1 MEDIYRQ
8 VEASAQPEPVEPELG
23 AQQPE
28 PELRS
33 DEEKLQALLEGQA
46 QAQAHLLHLLRM
58 QEMED
63 LRMQAR
69 MEETRAQEPEPVLST
84 RPIIPTTCLAPF
96 REVYHNNRVLLPIA
110 TLRLEHYNGI
120 ATTKDSRRMRFFF
133 LSWLAHAQLRGLKMS
148 PSRSNF
154 SFWYCARRDAFLHW
168 ADASYQELL
177 DEYAA
182 HRSQPEMPGCWGTED
197 EGEGEG
203 GEWSDDYDY
212 EPVRAWPGL

>member
-1 MEDIYRQ
+1 VEDIYRQ

-28 PELRS
+28 PEP
-33 DEEKLQALLEGQA
+33 A
-46 QAQAHLLHLLRM
+46 
-58 QEMED
+58 
-63 LRMQAR
+63 
-69 MEETRAQEPEPVLST
+69 PELST
-84 RPIIPTTCLAPF
+84 PPIPTTCFAPF